1 MEQEIARQLIQFLN
15 ASPSC
20 YHAAAAAARML
31 EAEGYRRLRE
41 EEPWELEPGGRYYAV
56 RGGASLIA
64 FRAPR
69 SRDFP
74 GFLLAAAHTDSPTFR
89 IREAAEVASAG
100 NCLRLS
106 VEPYGGMIHRSWLDR
121 PLSVA
126 GRAVVRAGSGLDA
139 RLVYLDRDLLVIPSV
154 AIHMDREVN
163 KGTALKPNVDLLPLF
178 GLGAK
183 PGAFRGLIAQA
194 AGVREDDL
202 LATDLYLC
210 LRQPAV
216 LAGAREEFIV
226 GPRLD
231 DLQCAYGCLR
241 GFLDAEGGG
250 SLPVLALFHN
260 EEVGSGTR
268 QGADS
273 TLLTDVL
280 ERVNGALGRS
290 REEYHTAV
298 ANSFL
303 VSADN
308 AHAVH
313 PAHPE
318 YADPGEAPVL
328 GGGVVIKYSANQRYT
343 TDAAS
348 DAVFRQVCAR
358 AGVPVQRYSNR
369 ADLPG
374 GSTLGNLSTAH
385 LSVRSVDIG
394 LPQLAMHAACETAA
408 AADTEALV
416 RAMTAY
422 YACTLRVTPQGI
434 FL

>member
-1 MEQEIARQLIQFLN
+1 MKREIVRELLAFIN
-15 ASPSC
+15 ESPSC
-20 YHAAAAAARML
+20 YHAAASAARRL
-31 EAEGYRRLRE
+31 EAADYRRLRE
-41 EEPWELEPGGRYYAV
+41 EESWRLEPGGRYYV
-56 RGGASLIA
+56 TRGGASLIA
-64 FRAPR
+64 FRVPR
-69 SRDFP
+69 GEFP
-74 GFLLAAAHTDSPTFR
+74 GFLLAAAHTDSPAFKV
-89 IREAAEVASAG
+89 REAAEVPSAG
-100 NCLRLS
+100 GCLRLS

-121 PLSVA
+121 PLSAA
-126 GRAVVRAGSGLDA
+126 GRVMVRQGETVAS

-154 AIHMDREVN
+154 AIHMNREVN
-163 KGTALKPNVDLLPLF
+163 QGAALKPNVDLLPLF
-178 GLGAK
+178 GLGTE
-183 PGAFRGLIAQA
+183 PGAFRRLVAEA
-194 AGVREDDL
+194 AGAAEADV

-216 LAGAREEFIV
+216 LAGAREELIV

-231 DLQCAYGCLR
+231 DLQCAYACLQ
-241 GFLDAEGGG
+241 GFLDAAEGG

-273 TLLTDVL
+273 TFLTDVL
-280 ERVNGALGRS
+280 ERICAALGRD
-290 REEYHTAV
+290 REFYHTAV

-318 YADPGEAPVL
+318 YADSGEAPVL
-328 GGGVVIKYSANQRYT
+328 GGGIVVKYNANQRYT
-343 TDAAS
+343 TDAES
-348 DAVFRQVCAR
+348 DAIFRQVCAGV
-358 AGVPVQRYSNR
+358 GVPVQRYSNR

-374 GSTLGNLSTAH
+374 GSTLGNISTAH

-416 RAMTAY
+416 RVMTAY
-422 YACTLRVTPQGI
+422 FARTFRAGPEGCRI
-434 FL
+434 

>member
-1 MEQEIARQLIQFLN
+1 MRQEMMRELMAFLDE
-15 ASPSC
+15 SPSC
-20 YHAAAAAARML
+20 YHAAAAAARRL
-31 EAEGYRRLRE
+31 EAADYRRLRE
-41 EEPWELEPGGRYYAV
+41 EEPWCLEPGGRYYVV

-64 FRAPR
+64 FRV
-69 SRDFP
+69 SRGDFP

-89 IREAAEVASAG
+89 VREAAEVPSAG
-100 NCLRLS
+100 GCLRLS

-126 GRAVVRAGSGLDA
+126 GRVMVRTEEGAAA
-139 RLVYLDRDLLVIPSV
+139 RLVYLDRDLLVIPSL
-154 AIHMDREVN
+154 AIHMDREMN
-163 KGTALKPNVDLLPLF
+163 KGVALKPNVDLLPLF
-178 GLGAK
+178 GLGTE
-183 PGAFRGLIAQA
+183 PGAFRRLIAQA
-194 AGVREDDL
+194 AGAAAEDL

-216 LAGAREEFIV
+216 LAGAREELIV
-226 GPRLD
+226 APRLD
-231 DLQCAYGCLR
+231 DLQCVWGCLR
-241 GFLDAEGGG
+241 GFLDAAEGG

-273 TLLTDVL
+273 TFLTDVL
-280 ERVNGALGRS
+280 ERICAALGRG
-290 REEYHTAV
+290 REAWYTAV

-328 GGGVVIKYSANQRYT
+328 GGGLVIKYNANQRYT
-343 TDAAS
+343 TDAES
-348 DAVFRQVCAR
+348 DALFRQVCAR

>member
-1 MEQEIARQLIQFLN
+1 MKREIVRELLAFIN
-15 ASPSC
+15 ESPSC
-20 YHAAAAAARML
+20 YHAAASAARRL
-31 EAEGYRRLRE
+31 EAADYRRLRE
-41 EEPWELEPGGRYYAV
+41 EESWRLEPGGRYYV
-56 RGGASLIA
+56 TRGGASLIA
-64 FRAPR
+64 FRVPR
-69 SRDFP
+69 GEFP
-74 GFLLAAAHTDSPTFR
+74 GFLLAAAHTDSPAFKV
-89 IREAAEVASAG
+89 REAAEVPSAG
-100 NCLRLS
+100 GCLRLS

-121 PLSVA
+121 PLSAA
-126 GRAVVRAGSGLDA
+126 GRVMVRQGETVAS

-154 AIHMDREVN
+154 AIHMNREVN
-163 KGTALKPNVDLLPLF
+163 QGAALKPNVDLLPLF
-178 GLGAK
+178 GLGTEL
-183 PGAFRGLIAQA
+183 GAFRRLVAEA
-194 AGVREDDL
+194 AGAAEADV

-216 LAGAREEFIV
+216 LAGAREELIV

-231 DLQCAYGCLR
+231 DLQCAYACLQ
-241 GFLDAEGGG
+241 GFLDAAEGG

-273 TLLTDVL
+273 TFLKDVL
-280 ERVNGALGRS
+280 ERICAALGRD
-290 REEYHTAV
+290 REFYHTAV

-328 GGGVVIKYSANQRYT
+328 GGGIVVKYNANQRYT
-343 TDAAS
+343 TDAES
-348 DAVFRQVCAR
+348 DAIFRQVCAGV
-358 AGVPVQRYSNR
+358 GVPVQRYSNR

-374 GSTLGNLSTAH
+374 GSTLGNISTAH

-416 RAMTAY
+416 RVMTAY
-422 YACTLRVTPQGI
+422 FARTFRATPEGGS
-434 FL
+434 L